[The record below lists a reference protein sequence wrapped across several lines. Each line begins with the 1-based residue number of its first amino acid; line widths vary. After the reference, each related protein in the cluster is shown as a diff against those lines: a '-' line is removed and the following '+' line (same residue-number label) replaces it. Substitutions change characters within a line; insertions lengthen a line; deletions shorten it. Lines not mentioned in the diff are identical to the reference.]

1 MFSHCN
7 ATDQGPALYLYDVNM
22 TKEIKRVQGGEAL
35 IDFYPDSTAGCC
47 KGKLTM
53 LGNKEIM
60 SDKIWNSEEGKQDK
74 I

>member
-7 ATDQGPALYLYDVNM
+7 AADQGPALYLYDVNM

-35 IDFYPDSTAGCC
+35 IDFYPDSKAGCC

-60 SDKIWNSEEGKQDK
+60 SDKIWKTGGDK
-74 I
+74 NDTI